1 MNKRF
6 FLFSSSINSI
16 KKMKGL
22 DWLEWHVGPVCF
34 GHEHVGEGKKWTKNL
49 GQHIC
54 KNGLKW
60 HVGAVCYASQ
70 HEIWI
75 VMYFLRFECR
85 NRRISNVFLIN
96 TRKANE
102 CTFTHVGQ
110 TKNIICWTTCCP
122 VCARLYSLFPQ
133 PYWWNIFNC

>member
-1 MNKRF
+1 MKTKLWNYILIIRLFPKATYFTYKADSIFFVIRVNKRF

-70 HEIWI
+70 ME
-75 VMYFLRFECR
+75 FELEWFFK
-85 NRRISNVFLIN
+85 I
-96 TRKANE
+96 
-102 CTFTHVGQ
+102 
-110 TKNIICWTTCCP
+110 
-122 VCARLYSLFPQ
+122 
-133 PYWWNIFNC
+133 